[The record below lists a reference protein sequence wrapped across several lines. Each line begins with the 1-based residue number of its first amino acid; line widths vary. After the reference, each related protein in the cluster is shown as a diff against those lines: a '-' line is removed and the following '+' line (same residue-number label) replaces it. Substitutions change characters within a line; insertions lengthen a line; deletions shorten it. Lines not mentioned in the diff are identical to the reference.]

1 MASQNST
8 RRELTGVEMAQ
19 SVSDMFLEKPAYE
32 WDDHVKAG
40 YPVVTVLTGQT
51 VPKL

>member
-19 SVSDMFLEKPAYE
+19 NVSDMFLEKPVQE
-32 WDDHVKAG
+32 WDKHVKAG
-40 YPVVTVLTGQT
+40 FPVVTVLTGQP

>member
-1 MASQNST
+1 MTYQNST

-19 SVSDMFLEKPAYE
+19 SVSDMFLDKPVQE

-40 YPVVTVLTGQT
+40 FPVVTVLTGQP